1 MVSRL
6 CTYAIRSPNPFAG
19 AAVALAALTTIS
31 TWPDMRHGRANL
43 DELEPYLHR
52 TLVDQHT
59 VELLESVLS
68 ATRFAEDDGS
78 NTTADAI
85 WSVSEH
91 SSLDRSNRFAEV
103 FL

>member
-1 MVSRL
+1 M
-6 CTYAIRSPNPFAG
+6 G

-31 TWPDMRHGRANL
+31 TWPDVRHGRPEL

-52 TLVDQHT
+52 TLVNQHT
-59 VELLESVLS
+59 VELLQSVLS

-85 WSVSEH
+85 RSVSEH
-91 SSLDRSNRFAEV
+91 SSLDRSNGFAKV
-103 FL
+103 LL